1 MKRGFK
7 QAMRF
12 SGVQMD
18 KEKID
23 TKILVINS
31 LIKKKNI
38 NKLNV
43 LG

>member
-1 MKRGFK
+1 
-7 QAMRF
+7 
-12 SGVQMD
+12 MD

-43 LG
+43 LGWKSLLFGKRDCGKN